1 MWEKTSTLFHPV
13 FAGSKMLKDILV
25 ILEDSDKAVTPYA
38 LSFARRF
45 ESRLTV
51 MRPRR
56 DLSLLTDGS
65 LEARYEYARGDR
77 EEREARARQMLEDF
91 GVRAKAAGV
100 EGQG

>member
-1 MWEKTSTLFHPV
+1 MWEKTSAPGRSTL
-13 FAGSKMLKDILV
+13 AGSKMLKDILV
-25 ILEDSDKAVTPYA
+25 VLEDSDKAVTPYA

-45 ESRLTV
+45 EARVTV

-77 EEREARARQMLEDF
+77 GEREARARQML
-91 GVRAKAAGV
+91 
-100 EGQG
+100 